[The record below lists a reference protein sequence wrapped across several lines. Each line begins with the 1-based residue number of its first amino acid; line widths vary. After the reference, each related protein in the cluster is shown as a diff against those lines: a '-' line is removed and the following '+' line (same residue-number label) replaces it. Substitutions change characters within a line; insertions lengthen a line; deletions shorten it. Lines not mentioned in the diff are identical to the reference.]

1 MKNLVKT
8 FALTA
13 LVFGLTFSALAIEK
27 EKLNSA
33 IIENVVDAYIN
44 TTVKGDVTYINEL
57 FAETFTQRFNTD
69 YDQPTLSRSSY
80 IKQLKNQKGIT
91 FQCDSK
97 YEIVE
102 QVGKY
107 SLVKVNLDFVNFT
120 RTDYV
125 TLIDNDSGWEIAEVN
140 TVYEQ

>member
-8 FALTA
+8 FALA
-13 LVFGLTFSALAIEK
+13 VLVIGLTFSALAIEK
-27 EKLNSA
+27 EKLNTA
-33 IIENVVDAYIN
+33 IVENVVEAYIN
-44 TTVKGDVTYINEL
+44 TTVKGDITHINAL
-57 FAETFTQRFNTD
+57 FGESFTQRFNTE
-69 YDQPTLSRSSY
+69 YNQPAVSRSSY

-91 FQCDSK
+91 FQCDSN

-125 TLIDNDSGWEIAEVN
+125 TLIDNDNGWEIAEVN